1 MAELETRSQELLATL
16 TTNLDFSI
24 PEINFDDS
32 IFQIPSELLEALKK
46 APKALTEADLTS
58 RTIGGSG
65 LFDGLLAACKEHL
78 RLEYEEGR
86 ITGAEYAR
94 AYVQILTGVL
104 QNAVQYLL
112 GKDQAYYTA
121 LGSQIQAIN
130 SSIGTYQAKVALA
143 VAQAEAHQ
151 RKAQYALGVLQLGI
165 SDKQSE
171 MTVEQTLLTKEQT
184 NTQKEQ
190 TSVVKAQQGLITEQT
205 ETQRVQ
211 QELISAQTLTQ
222 KEQPNLIKEQV
233 NMVKAQQGLVEEQTK
248 TQQEQQGLIKEQTEQ
263 AHAQVSDTRLD
274 GVTPVQGYTG
284 NQNKLLQQQVVAF
297 KKDSIV
303 KQVKI
308 YADSFATQLSMSTAT
323 VEGTGLDAANI
334 GKALGVLQASHQ
346 AENL

>member
-165 SDKQSE
+165 SDKQNDL
-171 MTVEQTLLTKEQT
+171 TVEQT
-184 NTQKEQ
+184 NM
-190 TSVVKAQQGLITEQT
+190 SKAQQSLVTEQT

-334 GKALGVLQASHQ
+334 GKALGVLQASLQ

>member
-65 LFDGLLAACKEHL
+65 LIDGLLAACKEHL

-222 KEQPNLIKEQV
+222 KEQPNLIKEQ
-233 NMVKAQQGLVEEQTK
+233 
-248 TQQEQQGLIKEQTEQ
+248 TEQ

-334 GKALGVLQASHQ
+334 GKALGVLQASLQ